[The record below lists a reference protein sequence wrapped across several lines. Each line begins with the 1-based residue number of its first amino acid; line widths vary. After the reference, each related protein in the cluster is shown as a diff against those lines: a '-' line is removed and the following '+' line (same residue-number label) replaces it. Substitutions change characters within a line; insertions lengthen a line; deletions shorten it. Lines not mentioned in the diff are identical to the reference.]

1 MIFNDCESKT
11 TLTSFADG
19 LKEVTRVLEHVRVTA
34 ERNEE
39 PQGRESSERFCA
51 SCAALSSTGS
61 RWRTGEALLSWL
73 TDTAAKNVWIHG
85 LPWSPFTSMQGN
97 AESRRVRGMLNQLI
111 QSAFE
116 YLTVSRKP
124 QLAVNANARELN
136 VLYCAAASEVKLLNE
151 EELLDWLKAISLH

>member
-1 MIFNDCESKT
+1 
-11 TLTSFADG
+11 
-19 LKEVTRVLEHVRVTA
+19 
-34 ERNEE
+34 
-39 PQGRESSERFCA
+39 
-51 SCAALSSTGS
+51 
-61 RWRTGEALLSWL
+61 
-73 TDTAAKNVWIHG
+73 
-85 LPWSPFTSMQGN
+85 MQGN